1 MTAIILIMSASL
13 LVIASSA
20 VVIQYLLV
28 RFTREFNQNMQSQ
41 AGRYDCILAM
51 LAELTRIQNDSRIL
65 LANMESH
72 LRRITETEPK
82 EKRYDPVSIESTSL

>member
-51 LAELTRIQNDSRIL
+51 LAELTRIENDSRIL
-65 LANMESH
+65 LSNMESH
-72 LRRITETEPK
+72 LRRIIENKAK
-82 EKRYDPVSIESTSL
+82 ERRYGYVSAESASV